1 MKRFA
6 LSLVL
11 GLVCVSFA
19 GVTPTLAQKNPQTRK
34 GFWFN
39 GGLGYG
45 SLGCDGC
52 ASRTGAVS
60 WDISLGGTIGPK
72 ALLGVGS
79 SGWTKSQFGSTLT
92 VGILDLRARYY
103 PAAKGGFFLSGG
115 VGVGTVS
122 TAISGIGSG
131 SETGLAIL
139 IGLGYDIRVA
149 PNVSVTPFWNGFAAR
164 TSNTTPNVAQFGVGI
179 TVH

>member
-6 LSLVL
+6 LSIVL
-11 GLVCVSFA
+11 GLICMSFVSVA
-19 GVTPTLAQKNPQTRK
+19 PIVAQKNAQTRK

-52 ASRTGAVS
+52 NSRTSAVS
-60 WDISLGGTIGPK
+60 WDVSLGGTIGPK
-72 ALLGVGS
+72 AIVGVGTA
-79 SGWTKSQFGSTLT
+79 GWTKSQLGATLT
-92 VGILDLRARYY
+92 VATVDLRARFY
-103 PAAKGGFFLSGG
+103 PATKSGFFLTGG
-115 VGVGTVS
+115 VGVGSVS
-122 TAISGIGSG
+122 TALSGVAAG

-149 PNVSVTPFWNGFAAR
+149 SNVSVTPFWNGFAAR
-164 TSNTTPNVAQFGVGI
+164 TSNTTPNVGQLGIGV
-179 TVH
+179 TFH

>member
-6 LSLVL
+6 LSLAL
-11 GLVCVSFA
+11 GLVCASFVSVA
-19 GVTPTLAQKNPQTRK
+19 PVRAQNAQIRK

-52 ASRTGAVS
+52 SGRTGAAS
-60 WDISLGGTIGPK
+60 WDLSLGGTISPTF
-72 ALLGVGS
+72 LLGVGT
-79 SGWTKSQFGSTLT
+79 SGWTKSQFGATTT
-92 VGILDLRARYY
+92 VGTLDLRAHFY
-103 PAAKGGFFLSGG
+103 PSAKGGFFLTGG
-115 VGVGTVS
+115 VGASSVS
-122 TAISGIGSG
+122 TAISGIASG

-149 PNVSVTPFWNGFAAR
+149 SNISITPFWNGFAVR
-164 TSNTTPNVAQFGVGI
+164 TSNTTPNVGQLGVGI

>member
-6 LSLVL
+6 LSFVL
-11 GLVCVSFA
+11 GLFCLSFA
-19 GVTPTLAQKNPQTRK
+19 GVTPTFAQKNAQTRK

-60 WDISLGGTIGPK
+60 WDISLGGTINPK
-72 ALLGVGS
+72 AVLGVGT
-79 SGWTKSQFGSTLT
+79 SGWTKSQFGATLT
-92 VGILDLRARYY
+92 VGTLDLRARFY
-103 PAAKGGFFLSGG
+103 PASKSGFFLTGG
-115 VGVGTVS
+115 VGVGSVS

-131 SETGLAIL
+131 RETGLAIL
-139 IGLGYDIRVA
+139 IGLGYDFRVA
-149 PNVSVTPFWNGFAAR
+149 PNVSVTPFWNGFALR
-164 TSNTTPNVAQFGVGI
+164 TSNTTPNVGQIGVGI